1 MAKVIVVGATSGI
14 GRELA
19 ALFSRDGHVVGIVG
33 RREQLLEELR
43 REHPNCRFSRRID
56 VSRTTEAI
64 PLFEELIAEMEGADI
79 VVLNAGVGFINHEL
93 RWVYERDTI
102 EVNVTGFSALANV
115 AMRHFLSQGKGHLVG
130 ISSIAAIRGDGSS
143 PAYNASKAFVS
154 SYLQGLRKKASA
166 SNVPIAVTDIQPGF
180 VDTALARG
188 ENLFWVASAPEAAR
202 QIYKA
207 ILARKSHVYVTKRWR
222 LVAWLIKSLP
232 DALYHRI

>member
-19 ALFSRDGHVVGIVG
+19 ALFSRHGHVVGIVG
-33 RREQLLEELR
+33 RREHLLEELG

-56 VSRTTEAI
+56 ISRTAEAI
-64 PLFEELIAEMEGADI
+64 ARFEQLIAEMEGADI
-79 VVLNAGVGFINHEL
+79 VVLNAGVGFINPDLHWD
-93 RWVYERDTI
+93 RERETI
-102 EVNVTGFSALANV
+102 EVNVAGFAALANV

-130 ISSIAAIRGDGSS
+130 ISSIAALRGDGSC

-154 SYLQGLRKKASA
+154 SYLQGLRKKASKA
-166 SNVPIAVTDIQPGF
+166 KMPIAVTDIQPGF

-207 ILARKSHVYVTKRWR
+207 ILARRSHAYVTKRWR
-222 LVAWLIKSLP
+222 LVAWLLKALP
-232 DALYHRI
+232 DPLYHRI